1 MQNTNNQNIKH
12 LIDLGFDF
20 NAIVKVDYDGMK
32 GNKYPV
38 HEIVGTRVT
47 IQLDRQIDFNINE
60 VELMPISYNEKEY
73 QLIQSIK

>member
-1 MQNTNNQNIKH
+1 MKHTNNQNIKQ

-20 NAIVKVDYDGMK
+20 NAIIKVDYDGMK

-38 HEIVGTRVT
+38 YEIVGTRVT

-60 VELMPISYNEKEY
+60 VELMPISYNQKEY